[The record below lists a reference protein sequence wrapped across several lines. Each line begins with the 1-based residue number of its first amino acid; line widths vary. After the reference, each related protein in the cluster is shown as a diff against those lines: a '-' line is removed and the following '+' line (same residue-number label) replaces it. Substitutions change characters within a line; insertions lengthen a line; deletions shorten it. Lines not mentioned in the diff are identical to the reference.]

1 MVLRVSL
8 LGELSITG
16 DLDPG
21 TGALQARAEI
31 ERQPAGPG
39 RDARELAVPEALAA
53 SLNARHGHSSAKL
66 QLTLERSVALA
77 SGRTTG
83 RATRPGST
91 WTSG

>member
-31 ERQPAGPG
+31 ERQPAGP
-39 RDARELAVPEALAA
+39 
-53 SLNARHGHSSAKL
+53 
-66 QLTLERSVALA
+66 
-77 SGRTTG
+77 
-83 RATRPGST
+83 
-91 WTSG
+91 